1 MTGCMTNYHFRKTSK
16 KKCCNLFDYNTSSFY
31 LFVFSVKFID
41 INPSIKLLLTK
52 NHYHFYCI
60 TLLFIKNVSLCRFS
74 YFFIFHDSLLL
85 YFLLKHHLSIH
96 ILHLHLL
103 SGNRC
108 RPPDKWQKNKIQNPV
123 LLFCTYLC
131 KSDSLFL
138 RGFSSGCP
146 CPSFL

>member
-1 MTGCMTNYHFRKTSK
+1 MRFDELFEMRKLTGTKLKNYIRSNGFSKVSFCMKTEISRTTLDK
-16 KKCCNLFDYNTSSFY
+16 ILNGEIDNKSTCNKDLN
-31 LFVFSVKFID
+31 K
-41 INPSIKLLLTK
+41 
-52 NHYHFYCI
+52 
-60 TLLFIKNVSLCRFS
+60 
-74 YFFIFHDSLLL
+74 
-85 YFLLKHHLSIH
+85 
-96 ILHLHLL
+96 ILIRCNGT

-108 RPPDKWQKNKIQNPV
+108 RPPDKWQKDKIQNQV